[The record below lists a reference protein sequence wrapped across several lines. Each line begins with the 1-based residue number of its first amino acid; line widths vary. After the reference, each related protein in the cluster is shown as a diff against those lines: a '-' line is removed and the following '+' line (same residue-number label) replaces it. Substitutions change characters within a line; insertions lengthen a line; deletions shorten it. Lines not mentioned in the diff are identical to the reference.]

1 MNHYKVKVDHRRF
14 LNREDNEKLTS
25 FGIKVRLNN
34 HVYHEYTSHMIS
46 EIDITDEQ
54 LNKLTTE
61 FDTEIKDDLIIIK
74 MNK

>member
-46 EIDITDEQ
+46 EIEITDEQ
-54 LNKLTTE
+54 LNKLITE

>member
-1 MNHYKVKVDHRRF
+1 MNKYKVKVNHRKF

-25 FGIKVRLNN
+25 FGVKVRLNN

-46 EIDITDEQ
+46 EIEITDERLLELKSQ
-54 LNKLTTE
+54 
-61 FDTEIKDDLIIIK
+61 FDIDIENDLITIK